1 MAREVAAALEPR
13 LRAADLPEDQAL
25 DGHRRG
31 PAGRLWA
38 GQSAL
43 RRRPRGGHAPPSP
56 RRRLHGLR
64 AGSRHAAAQLAG
76 PGAARA
82 AAARGA
88 SPGGARA
95 AAAAAPE
102 APRGGQGPEAR
113 RAHPHRA
120 EFPNRPRD
128 PGGAAGPPPLRRRG
142 RIRVAARPG
151 AVVRPAGAAAGAR
164 GALRRAR
171 RRAHGVGARAVG
183 ADGAARGGAAPT
195 HLPTV
200 GPKHHRAPEKPGPDG
215 PGAVAGPVRRSHRR
229 PEPGLGRAP

>member
-88 SPGGARA
+88 SPGGA
-95 AAAAAPE
+95 
-102 APRGGQGPEAR
+102 
-113 RAHPHRA
+113 
-120 EFPNRPRD
+120 
-128 PGGAAGPPPLRRRG
+128 PPPLRLHQKHPEAARAPRHAVPIRIGPNFQIDPAILAEPPVPAPTPPRAHSRGRAPWRRRATCRSGGRRARCATTSSAPSARRG
-142 RIRVAARPG
+142 RSSRWGRRRSQG
-151 AVVRPAGAAAGAR
+151 G
-164 GALRRAR
+164 RRANSS
-171 RRAHGVGARAVG
+171 
-183 ADGAARGGAAPT
+183 T
-195 HLPTV
+195 Y
-200 GPKHHRAPEKPGPDG
+200 
-215 PGAVAGPVRRSHRR
+215 
-229 PEPGLGRAP
+229 GRAQTPSGAGKTWA